1 MENKGNNAR
10 WNEASKRLLKYGFV
24 LHEDNKINLVHM
36 TKEINGKEYNI
47 SLTLSSDEEMSI
59 DDVESVISAFADG
72 KLTFS
77 DIAEELTELNE
88 QDKEDAAD
96 N

>member
-1 MENKGNNAR
+1 MENNEIKAR
-10 WNEASKRLLKYGFV
+10 EEKASQQLTKYGFI
-24 LHEDNKINLVHM
+24 LHGDNTINLEHM
-36 TKEINGKEYNI
+36 TKEINGKEFYI
-47 SLTLSSDEEMSI
+47 DVTLSSDERMTLE
-59 DDVESVISAFADG
+59 DVESVISAFADG

-88 QDKEDAAD
+88 QDREDAAD